1 MIEQLEGID
10 RSLVLAINSIH
21 SSWLD
26 EFMWLVS
33 GKLIWFPFYLLLLFL
48 FFKKSNIRLT
58 FIFLLCAI
66 AVVALADQLSVHLF
80 KNVFE
85 RYRPSHHALLTDKLH
100 FYQLQDGNFYK
111 GGMFGFVSS
120 HAANFFGICSFAF
133 LALKDMYSKIGW
145 ILFPVAILVCFSRV
159 YLGVHYVTDIV
170 MGGMLGTLLAI
181 VVYKM
186 IFIRIIEKYKN

>member
-133 LALKDMYSKIGW
+133 LASSISLILCNLLASFAFIRSSLFLSCSALFSSIFFCNS
-145 ILFPVAILVCFSRV
+145 ILFNSLSS
-159 YLGVHYVTDIV
+159 
-170 MGGMLGTLLAI
+170 
-181 VVYKM
+181 
-186 IFIRIIEKYKN
+186 IFC